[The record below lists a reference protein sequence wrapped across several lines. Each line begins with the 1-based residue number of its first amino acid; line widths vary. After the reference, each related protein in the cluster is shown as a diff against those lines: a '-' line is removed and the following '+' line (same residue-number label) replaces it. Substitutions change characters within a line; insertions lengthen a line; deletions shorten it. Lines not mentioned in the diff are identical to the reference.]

1 MLSTIAKRIQSRL
14 SRQGVKVVLGEIK
27 EQCDRLISDI
37 DNATETDILNVT
49 EYFINNATKLT
60 VVSDDVATEDL
71 TEVEE
76 TSICVGGELGNIAE
90 PTQMELETLTSED
103 NAINTAS
110 IQDIDSTNTS
120 APLATT
126 TKNEL
131 VANTANSLG
140 IELSTTEIDHIADNF
155 DNSSD
160 DFSQTLEQVKLAII
174 SYVQHKVQLNN
185 QQITDTINE
194 IGDVIADG
202 FNQNNETLNNG
213 LKQLNHQLNQQS
225 TDFKSK
231 LAGTLSRF
239 KLPAAS

>member
-14 SRQGVKVVLGEIK
+14 SRQGVKVSLAEIK

-60 VVSDDVATEDL
+60 VVSEDVSSNLYANEAALDTEQ
-71 TEVEE
+71 E
-76 TSICVGGELGNIAE
+76 TA
-90 PTQMELETLTSED
+90 
-103 NAINTAS
+103 
-110 IQDIDSTNTS
+110 
-120 APLATT
+120 LATA
-126 TKNEL
+126 TKSEL
-131 VANTANSLG
+131 VANTAGSLG
-140 IELSTTEIDHIADNF
+140 IELSTTEIDHIANNF

-160 DFSQTLEQVKLAII
+160 DFTETLEQVKSAII
-174 SYVQHKVQLNN
+174 AYVQHKIASNN
-185 QQITDTINE
+185 QKINEVVNE

-213 LKQLNHQLNQQS
+213 LKQLNHQLTQQS

>member
-1 MLSTIAKRIQSRL
+1 MLTTIAKRIQSRL
-14 SRQGVKVVLGEIK
+14 SRQGVKVSLGEVK
-27 EQCDRLISDI
+27 SQCELTINDI
-37 DNATETDILNVT
+37 DNPSENELLTVQ
-49 EYFINNATKLT
+49 EYFINNASQL
-60 VVSDDVATEDL
+60 VVIDDISNDGVIATP
-71 TEVEE
+71 
-76 TSICVGGELGNIAE
+76 NK
-90 PTQMELETLTSED
+90 
-103 NAINTAS
+103 AINEPAL
-110 IQDIDSTNTS
+110 
-120 APLATT
+120 LAAAN
-126 TKNEL
+126 KSEL

-239 KLPAAS
+239 QLPAAS

>member
-1 MLSTIAKRIQSRL
+1 DS
-14 SRQGVKVVLGEIK
+14 
-27 EQCDRLISDI
+27 
-37 DNATETDILNVT
+37 
-49 EYFINNATKLT
+49 
-60 VVSDDVATEDL
+60 
-71 TEVEE
+71 
-76 TSICVGGELGNIAE
+76 
-90 PTQMELETLTSED
+90 
-103 NAINTAS
+103 AI
-110 IQDIDSTNTS
+110 

-131 VANTANSLG
+131 VANTASSLG

-213 LKQLNHQLNQQS
+213 LKQLNHQLTQQS

>member
-1 MLSTIAKRIQSRL
+1 
-14 SRQGVKVVLGEIK
+14 
-27 EQCDRLISDI
+27 D
-37 DNATETDILNVT
+37 VT
-49 EYFINNATKLT
+49 A
-60 VVSDDVATEDL
+60 EDL
-71 TEVEE
+71 VEVEE
-76 TSICVGGELGNIAE
+76 T
-90 PTQMELETLTSED
+90 LTTEDVD
-103 NAINTAS
+103 NAINTQS
-110 IQDIDSTNTS
+110 ISCIDDISNDGDRGAIALNENTTPDTS

-202 FNQNNETLNNG
+202 FNQ
-213 LKQLNHQLNQQS
+213 
-225 TDFKSK
+225 
-231 LAGTLSRF
+231 
-239 KLPAAS
+239 

>member
-1 MLSTIAKRIQSRL
+1 AKRIQSRL
-14 SRQGVKVVLGEIK
+14 SRQGVKVSLGEVK
-27 EQCDRLISDI
+27 SQCELMINDI
-37 DNATETDILNVT
+37 DNPSEIELIAVQ
-49 EYFINNATKLT
+49 EYFINNASQL
-60 VVSDDVATEDL
+60 VVIDDISNDGVIATPN
-71 TEVEE
+71 E
-76 TSICVGGELGNIAE
+76 TINE
-90 PTQMELETLTSED
+90 PAL
-103 NAINTAS
+103 
-110 IQDIDSTNTS
+110 
-120 APLATT
+120 LAAAN
-126 TKNEL
+126 KSEL

-202 FNQNNETLNNG
+202 FNSNNETLNNG
-213 LKQLNHQLNQQS
+213 LKQLNHQLTQQS

>member
-174 SYVQHKVQLNN
+174 SYVQHKVQL
-185 QQITDTINE
+185 
-194 IGDVIADG
+194 
-202 FNQNNETLNNG
+202 
-213 LKQLNHQLNQQS
+213 
-225 TDFKSK
+225 
-231 LAGTLSRF
+231 
-239 KLPAAS
+239 

>member
-1 MLSTIAKRIQSRL
+1 MLTTIAKRIQSRL
-14 SRQGVKVVLGEIK
+14 SRQGVKVSLGEVK
-27 EQCDRLISDI
+27 SQCELMINDI
-37 DNATETDILNVT
+37 DNPSEIELIAVQ
-49 EYFINNATKLT
+49 EYFINNASQL
-60 VVSDDVATEDL
+60 VVIDDISNDGVIATPN
-71 TEVEE
+71 E
-76 TSICVGGELGNIAE
+76 TINE
-90 PTQMELETLTSED
+90 PAL
-103 NAINTAS
+103 
-110 IQDIDSTNTS
+110 
-120 APLATT
+120 LAAAN
-126 TKNEL
+126 KSEL

-213 LKQLNHQLNQQS
+213 LKQLNHQLTQQS

-239 KLPAAS
+239 QLPAAS

>member
-1 MLSTIAKRIQSRL
+1 MLTTIAKRIQSRL
-14 SRQGVKVVLGEIK
+14 SRQSVKVSLGEVK
-27 EQCDRLISDI
+27 SQCELMINDI
-37 DNATETDILNVT
+37 DNPSEIELIAVQ
-49 EYFINNATKLT
+49 EYFI
-60 VVSDDVATEDL
+60 
-71 TEVEE
+71 
-76 TSICVGGELGNIAE
+76 
-90 PTQMELETLTSED
+90 D
-103 NAINTAS
+103 NASQLVVIDDISNDGVIATPNETINEPAL
-110 IQDIDSTNTS
+110 
-120 APLATT
+120 LAAAN
-126 TKNEL
+126 KSEL

-202 FNQNNETLNNG
+202 FNSNNETLNNG
-213 LKQLNHQLNQQS
+213 LKQLNHQLTQQS